1 MYIQYSAPTNVDT
14 TQLWRELN
22 NFCAVTRIQFIQE
35 LQPKTYSKFSIR
47 KLYSIFEVPD
57 IFLKHFLGPKISLIS
72 IEFKP
77 RKCSVEL
84 KINLLKQRDL
94 NIILNRSNHLFW
106 SQTWMLCKHACYVN
120 MHVTIV
126 TVCKPSKFQGT
137 KNKHP
142 VLMQRITTL
151 QSNRKAASKW

>member
-35 LQPKTYSKFSIR
+35 LQPKTNSKFSIR

-106 SQTWMLCKHACYVN
+106 SQTWMLCKHACYHCYS
-120 MHVTIV
+120 MYTIQV
-126 TVCKPSKFQGT
+126 SG
-137 KNKHP
+137 NKEQAPCSDATHHNAGKQSQSCIK
-142 VLMQRITTL
+142 MIITG
-151 QSNRKAASKW
+151 